1 MGKISAFRSI
11 NREEGRKEEN
21 QGREE
26 RKGGERERER
36 FILFSSLKPHTCV
49 RYSSDRQ
56 IALGLLTRRGG
67 MREAKS
73 LKDGRTGHDRD
84 CDTYTLA
91 GPLSRLYKQE

>member
-1 MGKISAFRSI
+1 MG
-11 NREEGRKEEN
+11 EVE
-21 QGREE
+21 
-26 RKGGERERER
+26 KGGTGEIYLERELRPY
-36 FILFSSLKPHTCV
+36 LLSKPHTCV